1 MKKLYNAAFTYLI
14 IGLLSGVFAREYSKA
29 QGIQGTTSLYKL
41 HTHVLVL
48 GFIFFL
54 LALALSKLFA
64 VHEAK
69 SFNMWFIVYNLGLVL
84 TVGSMATRGL
94 LQLNGADFKGLSHIA
109 GMSHT
114 IIGIALVWFMIL
126 LKKSFKG

>member
-48 GFIFFL
+48 GFLFFL
-54 LALALSKLFA
+54 IALALSKLFA

>member
-29 QGIQGTTSLYKL
+29 QGIQGTTSLFKL

-48 GFIFFL
+48 GFLFFL
-54 LALALSKLFA
+54 IALALSKLFA

-114 IIGIALVWFMIL
+114 ILGIALVWFMIL

>member
-94 LQLNGADFKGLSHIA
+94 LQLNGTDFKGLSHIA